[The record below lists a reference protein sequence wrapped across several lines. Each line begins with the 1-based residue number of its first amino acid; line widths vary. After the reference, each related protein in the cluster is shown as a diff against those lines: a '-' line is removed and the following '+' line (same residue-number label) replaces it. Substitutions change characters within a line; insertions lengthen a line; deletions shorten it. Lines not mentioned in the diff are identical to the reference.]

1 MWVYKTGRSEEKKMV
16 LYQFENDRKYD
27 RASDYLEG
35 FNGVIQSD
43 VYQAYANIKDIKN
56 MGCFAHLRRKLVE
69 VMDVAP
75 HTPKKSHLD
84 TAMTYAINNE
94 KYLRYYIEDGRVK
107 ISNNSA
113 ERCCKSFVIGR
124 KNFLFSNSINGAK
137 ASGAAYSIIES
148 AKING
153 LKPYEY
159 IEYILT
165 RMTGNKLTTDLLE
178 KIMPWSEELPKNLY
192 KNKKA

>member
-1 MWVYKTGRSEEKKMV
+1 MRRYTIKKYKK
-16 LYQFENDRKYD
+16 DYD
-27 RASDYLEG
+27 RITRERKTKSLPVLEE
-35 FNGVIQSD
+35 FYEIV
-43 VYQAYANIKDIKN
+43 KT
-56 MGCFAHLRRKLVE
+56 
-69 VMDVAP
+69 VAP

-94 KYLRYYIEDGRVK
+94 KYLRYYIEDGRVE

-148 AKING
+148 AQMNG

-165 RMTGNKLTTDLLE
+165 RMTGNKLTADLLE